1 MEKVLSDLLV
11 KGASELG
18 VRLKPREVLLF
29 ERYLSVL
36 LEFNEKTNLTA
47 IRDQRG
53 VIIKHFLD
61 SLAIIP
67 FLPEGNLRILDVGT
81 GGGFPGVPIKILCP
95 QTEVVLVDSVRKKV
109 DFLNSLVDELGLINV
124 IGTFGRAEELAQ
136 LGDFRETFDI
146 VVSRAVSELVV
157 LVELCLPFV
166 RVGGQFIAYKGLKAE
181 EELEDAM
188 EAILMLGGQVVK
200 NETIVLPEQEG
211 KRVLVFVE
219 KIASSPAKYPRRVGV
234 PEKKPLRKGLR

>member
-1 MEKVLSDLLV
+1 MEKGLSDLLV
-11 KGASELG
+11 KGASHLG
-18 VRLKPREVLLF
+18 VRLNPREVMLF
-29 ERYLSVL
+29 ERYLTVL

-95 QTEVVLVDSVRKKV
+95 QTEVVLLDSVRKKV
-109 DFLNSLVDELGLINV
+109 DFLNSLVDELGLIDV

-181 EELEDAM
+181 EELENAM
-188 EAILMLGGQVVK
+188 EAISLLGGQVVK
-200 NETIVLPEQEG
+200 NETIVLPELEG
-211 KRVLVFVE
+211 KRVLVFME